1 MRPAIRPITSTFS
14 RALIEPAAL
23 EPPPPQRY
31 PLLEG
36 QAALQ
41 SPAGGGVLGKP
52 VLEPESA
59 SHQPGWAG
67 FIDQLAQPFG
77 CT

>member
-1 MRPAIRPITSTFS
+1 LTDHVHLLKGLD
-14 RALIEPAAL
+14 RAGRAGTAPTATLSVID
-23 EPPPPQRY
+23 
-31 PLLEG
+31 

-41 SPAGGGVLGKP
+41 SPADGGVLGKP

-67 FIDQLAQPFG
+67 CIDQLAQPFG